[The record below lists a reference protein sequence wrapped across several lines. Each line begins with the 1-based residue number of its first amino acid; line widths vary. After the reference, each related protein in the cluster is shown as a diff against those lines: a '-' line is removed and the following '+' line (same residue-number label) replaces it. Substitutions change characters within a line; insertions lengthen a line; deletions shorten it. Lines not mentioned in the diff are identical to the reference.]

1 MDAKRQHMTGSTMNN
16 VVIIKI
22 VYPILQSIGYL
33 VMHLLDVHENS
44 ERGGAWREVVRG
56 GRWSR
61 CIDCLNQHL
70 SSYILVRSLS

>member
-44 ERGGAWREVVRG
+44 QQARGSLEGSCAG
-56 GRWSR
+56 
-61 CIDCLNQHL
+61 
-70 SSYILVRSLS
+70 RSLVQMY